1 MRKSPLTW
9 FSEPKLFESK
19 LIVIEYNISD
29 MKRKEY
35 AWEKLISSLQLR
47 Q

>member
-1 MRKSPLTW
+1 MRKNPLKW
-9 FSEPKLFESK
+9 FTELNSFESK
-19 LIVIEYNISD
+19 FIVIEYNISD
-29 MKRKEY
+29 IKRKEY